1 MRSGGFD
8 ELAGLVEWLSVGF
21 LLFRLF
27 LGCSELHAEVEEP
40 LEVLTG
46 ADEGPFETDLF
57 LAMQEEASEAEG
69 LFGFVEL
76 GRA

>member
-1 MRSGGFD
+1 M
-8 ELAGLVEWLSVGF
+8 AGLVEWLWVVF
-21 LLFRLF
+21 LFFRLF
-27 LGCSELHAEVEEP
+27 LGCSELHSEVEKP

-57 LAMQEEASEAEG
+57 LAMQEETTEAEG
-69 LFGFVEL
+69 LFGFFGFVEL